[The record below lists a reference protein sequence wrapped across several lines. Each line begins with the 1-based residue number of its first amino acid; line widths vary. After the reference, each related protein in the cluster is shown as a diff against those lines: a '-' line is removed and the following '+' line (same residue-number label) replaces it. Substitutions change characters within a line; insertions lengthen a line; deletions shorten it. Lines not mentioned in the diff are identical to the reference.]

1 MKSLY
6 ATIVTSSVVIVL
18 LSFAVGLLTANLAYG
33 HTLNLHY
40 EEKMREIG
48 RSIAFFAEESAPD
61 KLASYMEHLAGM
73 GYQFYLF
80 SEDGQAAAFG
90 RDFKDSSLPEGAV
103 QRVLDGEVY
112 TGLLE
117 NKQRWFIPNIFENKL
132 EFSYGLP
139 LEARNGGRY
148 ALFIRPD
155 MVRQTEEIRLLLA
168 VLLAVTFGFSLVLIA
183 IKSRYI
189 VRPVNRLARATTELE
204 RGQYEVRLDVHRQDE
219 IGELA
224 RRFTRMAQS
233 IEQADT
239 MRKQFVANVSHEIQS
254 PLTSIRG
261 LAVQLLEH
269 PLPPEEERKYL
280 HIIAVESERLS
291 GLSRQLLTLASL
303 DRGQEALRRAPFR
316 LDEQLRQLLIT
327 LEPQWS
333 EKKLELHLE
342 LEKTEMSG
350 DAGLLHQVW
359 MNLLSNAIKFTDTGG
374 TLSVQCGINGNGS
387 AEVVIRDTG
396 KGIPAEDLPHI
407 FDRFYKSSS
416 HERSAQ
422 SGTGLGLS
430 IAERIVRLHGGSIQ
444 AASEVGKGTAFTVL
458 LPAKPSAAS
467 S

>member
-1 MKSLY
+1 MRSLY

-40 EEKMREIG
+40 EEKMRDIG
-48 RSIAFFAEESAPD
+48 RSITFFATESPPD
-61 KLASYMEHLAGM
+61 KLASYMEHLSGM
-73 GYQFYLF
+73 GYQLYLF
-80 SEDGQAAAFG
+80 DEDGQAAAFG
-90 RDFKDSSLPEGAV
+90 RAFKDASLPEGAV
-103 QRVLDGEVY
+103 RRVLDGQVY
-112 TGLLE
+112 KGLLE

-139 LEARNGGRY
+139 LEAQGGRY

-155 MVRQTEEIRLLLA
+155 MVQQTKEIRLLLA

-189 VRPVNRLARATTELE
+189 VRPVNRLAKATTELE

-261 LAVQLLEH
+261 LAAQLLEH

-303 DRGQEALRRAPFR
+303 DRGQEALKRVPFR
-316 LDEQLRQLLIT
+316 LDEQIRELLIT

-333 EKKLELHLE
+333 EKELELHLE
-342 LEKTEMSG
+342 LQKTEMSG

-359 MNLLSNAIKFTDTGG
+359 MNLLANAIKFTDTGG
-374 TLSVQCGINGNGS
+374 SLYVQCGINDQGN

-396 KGIPAEDLPHI
+396 KGIAPEDLPYI

-416 HERSAQ
+416 PERGSQ

-430 IAERIVRLHGGSIQ
+430 IAERIVHLHGGSIH
-444 AASEVGKGTAFTVL
+444 AASAAGKGTAFTVT
-458 LPAKPSAAS
+458 LPAKPSGAS
-467 S
+467 A